1 MTAFALRRHVT
12 ATDTEHA
19 MVLFDQRRGRYYQ
32 LNASGAVAL
41 RALLDGGG
49 PQGAARALCER
60 YGIPAARAE
69 ADVTALVDTL
79 RTTRLAER

>member
-12 ATDTEHA
+12 ATETEHA
-19 MVLFDQRRGRYYQ
+19 TVLFDQRRGRYYQ
-32 LNASGAVAL
+32 LNPTGALIL

-69 ADVTALVDTL
+69 ADVASLVDTL